1 MAALDPDLLLRAYSV
16 GVFPMSNSREAD
28 DVFWVEP
35 KKRGVLPLDG
45 FHLSRSLAKTLRSGR
60 FTTTADRAFGDVVR
74 LCAEPTPLRPDTWIN
89 PQIESAYGELHRR
102 GYAHSI
108 ETWEG
113 DPANGRL
120 VGGLYGVR
128 LGAAFFGESMFSRAT
143 DASKVALAHLVA
155 RLRVGGFLLLDC
167 QFQTDHLASLGAIE
181 IGRGDYVALLDTAL
195 GLGSAVSASG
205 FVAAGSADF
214 LALDR
219 GAPDV
224 DPATTVFGPVSAC
237 RIVQLL
243 GQTSQ

>member
-1 MAALDPDLLLRAYSV
+1 MAELDPDLLLRAYSV
-16 GVFPMSNSREAD
+16 GVFPMANSRETD

-35 KKRGVLPLDG
+35 KKRGILPLDR

-60 FTTTADRAFGDVVR
+60 FTTTADAAFGDVVAM
-74 LCAEPTPLRPDTWIN
+74 CAEPTPTRPDTWIN
-89 PQIESAYGELHRR
+89 PQIEIAYGELHQR

-108 ETWEG
+108 ETWE
-113 DPANGRL
+113 DGRL

-155 RLRVGGFLLLDC
+155 RLRVGGFRLLDC
-167 QFQTDHLASLGAIE
+167 QFQTSHLASLGAIE
-181 IGRGDYVALLDTAL
+181 IGRADYVVLLDEAL
-195 GLGSAVSASG
+195 GLGSAVSAAG
-205 FVAAGSADF
+205 ALAAGSADF
-214 LALDR
+214 FALDR
-219 GAPDV
+219 AVPGEE
-224 DPATTVFGPVSAC
+224 PATTVAGPVSAC